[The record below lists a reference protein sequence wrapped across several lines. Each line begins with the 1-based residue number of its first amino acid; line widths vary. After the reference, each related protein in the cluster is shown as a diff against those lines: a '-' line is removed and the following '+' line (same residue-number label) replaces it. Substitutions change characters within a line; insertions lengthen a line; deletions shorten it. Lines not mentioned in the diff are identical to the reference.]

1 MKLALFALF
10 INTFILG
17 AFIGKFATQYELKQK
32 IQYTGN
38 YDTKD
43 LEKGLRCLEEEDKY
57 LKSIGGN

>member
-10 INTFILG
+10 INSFMFG
-17 AFIGKFATQYELKQK
+17 VFIGKFATQYELKQK

-43 LEKGLRCLEEEDKY
+43 LEKGLRCLEEEEKY